1 MPSPTLLHFQQVSRR
16 ARRATRM
23 VEEEQLS
30 QKPKKV
36 NSEIRKQQNRI
47 ASRNYREKR
56 KKKLQYLQRLVEE
69 GSNDGQTPEPTQQ
82 PQQAH
87 VSSQVSQND
96 KGLASPPFMLPS
108 ASGFVPLNSS
118 GIPALDLA
126 ATSSSTTFDSHRLPT
141 TQTYL
146 PFGSSWNSQTYDSPS
161 PSNTVY
167 TPAWMNSI
175 GGTPRPTPSPETFH
189 FSAQASQ
196 AVFETTTDSYHCA
209 GEVTPQ
215 AEHYALDSPY
225 MSYNAPQSQAP
236 SASSYFFHAPPHP
249 FERFVFV

>member
-1 MPSPTLLHFQQVSRR
+1 
-16 ARRATRM
+16 M

-47 ASRNYREKR
+47 ASRNYRTSRFDNMKAYTCLQLFHVGEKR

-108 ASGFVPLNSS
+108 ASGFVPLSSS

-126 ATSSSTTFDSHRLPT
+126 ATSSSTTFGSHRLPT

-146 PFGSSWNSQTYDSPS
+146 PFGSSWNSQTYDLPS

-175 GGTPRPTPSPETFH
+175 GGTSRPTPSPETFH

-196 AVFETTTDSYHCA
+196 AVFQTITDSYHCA

-236 SASSYFFHAPPHP
+236 SASSVSLPTP
-249 FERFVFV
+249 FSYHQSHCHGPS